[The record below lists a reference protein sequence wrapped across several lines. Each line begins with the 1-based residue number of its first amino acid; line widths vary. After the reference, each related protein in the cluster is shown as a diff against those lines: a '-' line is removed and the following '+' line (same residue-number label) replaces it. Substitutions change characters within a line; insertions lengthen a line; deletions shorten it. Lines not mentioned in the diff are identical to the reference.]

1 MDKSKQT
8 RAQEI
13 LKNIKL
19 TGQTSS
25 GDAQTLDTEVKN
37 QPSKLNI
44 EAEQEHILINLLNG
58 VDIEINAHFIKQ
70 DFPTDKEKILFML
83 GEACYGA
90 MFKFSEFKLE
100 EIETLEQRG
109 KLFENFMQ
117 ELTKDVKLYR
127 KLN

>member
-8 RAQEI
+8 RAQKI

-44 EAEQEHILINLLNG
+44 EAEQE
-58 VDIEINAHFIKQ
+58 
-70 DFPTDKEKILFML
+70 
-83 GEACYGA
+83 
-90 MFKFSEFKLE
+90 
-100 EIETLEQRG
+100 
-109 KLFENFMQ
+109 
-117 ELTKDVKLYR
+117 
-127 KLN
+127 